1 MTDTRAGA
9 VSETKVAERKRLRN
23 KKRRERAEAK
33 KAAPTVCCCGNSA
46 AAHAHGNLPFMITD
60 GKQRPGLICPG
71 YNALFEGE
79 IPADV

>member
-23 KKRRERAEAK
+23 KKRRERAKAK
-33 KAAPTVCCCGNSA
+33 KAAPAVCCCGNSA
-46 AAHAHGNLPFMITD
+46 AAHAHGNLPFVITD

-71 YNALFEGE
+71 YNPLFDGE
-79 IPADV
+79 VPADV